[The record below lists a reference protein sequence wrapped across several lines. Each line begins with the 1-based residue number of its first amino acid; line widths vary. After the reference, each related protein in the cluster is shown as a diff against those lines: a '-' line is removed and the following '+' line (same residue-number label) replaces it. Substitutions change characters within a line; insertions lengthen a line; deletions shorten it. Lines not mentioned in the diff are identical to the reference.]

1 MLSQLQIPEN
11 SRKKRKRL
19 GRGHGS
25 TLGKTSGRG
34 HKGQNSRSGGGVR
47 VGFEGG
53 QLPIYMRLPKRG
65 FFNPFRVKNLIV
77 NLDTIVK
84 NIKLDKSKVIDRAAL
99 IKAGIISSN
108 KKNPIKLLAGKLLV
122 ESNLMEKM
130 NFQVD
135 AVSDQ
140 AKEKIIQAKGTV
152 ELTPKKDN
160 FKENKKTNNLM
171 WYCVFK
177 ITIALHIFASNRD
190 CFFCRFRYF

>member
-84 NIKLDKSKVIDRAAL
+84 NIKVNVSGVVILEIPDT
-99 IKAGIISSN
+99 IPK
-108 KKNPIKLLAGKLLV
+108 PWIKLKTIVRYLV
-122 ESNLMEKM
+122 
-130 NFQVD
+130 
-135 AVSDQ
+135 
-140 AKEKIIQAKGTV
+140 
-152 ELTPKKDN
+152 
-160 FKENKKTNNLM
+160 
-171 WYCVFK
+171 Y
-177 ITIALHIFASNRD
+177 
-190 CFFCRFRYF
+190 

>member
-152 ELTPKKDN
+152 ELKKR
-160 FKENKKTNNLM
+160 KK
-171 WYCVFK
+171 
-177 ITIALHIFASNRD
+177 
-190 CFFCRFRYF
+190 